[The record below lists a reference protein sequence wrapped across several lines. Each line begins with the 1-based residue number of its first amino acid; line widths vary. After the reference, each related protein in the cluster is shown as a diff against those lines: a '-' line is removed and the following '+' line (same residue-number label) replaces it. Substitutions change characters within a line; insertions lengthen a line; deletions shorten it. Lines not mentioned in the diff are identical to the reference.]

1 MHAVDDDG
9 IMVEGLGVERSW
21 EHLQIRRA
29 FTSDHTVMSG
39 HTLHVSSGFV
49 SETSIPSTEACKSKS
64 KACC

>member
-9 IMVEGLGVERSW
+9 IMVEGLGVQRSW

-39 HTLHVSSGFV
+39 HTLHVPSGFV
-49 SETSIPSTEACKSKS
+49 SATSTPFIESYKSRN